1 MGKTPKRVWAIMHQ
15 NFVSK
20 VHVKIFMQNFDA
32 FFERVWA
39 PLGPLIILIL
49 GLSHGLVG

>member
-20 VHVKIFMQNFDA
+20 LHVKILMQSFDA

-39 PLGPLIILIL
+39 A
-49 GLSHGLVG
+49 LSKTQDNNASFQFLQ